1 MRRENQHS
9 GQNNCNLKQKV
20 PGARQCPDAAL
31 RAPGGSGRRRGARSP
46 EREMQAG
53 AGQARGGG
61 LGVHSETSE
70 EPLKMSGAVTV
81 SELPWQPHPQR
92 AQGWSPGRR
101 EELLLSSGACFCS
114 HSPLLHVPR
123 QGSKLCLSI
132 SKAHT
137 SECKEPVFPLAQSQ
151 SVTKIGEDLSAFR
164 EWSG

>member
-1 MRRENQHS
+1 MIDQLCLARDGGAVRRENQHS

-61 LGVHSETSE
+61 LGVHSEASE

-81 SELPWQPHPQR
+81 SELPWQPRPQR
-92 AQGWSPGRR
+92 AQGWR
-101 EELLLSSGACFCS
+101 EEVPLSSGACFCS
-114 HSPLLHVPR
+114 HSPSSTFL
-123 QGSKLCLSI
+123 GK
-132 SKAHT
+132 
-137 SECKEPVFPLAQSQ
+137 AQSYVSPSQ
-151 SVTKIGEDLSAFR
+151 RHTLLLSVKNLFSLLLRAR
-164 EWSG
+164 A